1 MIKSEVSPPSVG
13 EVLSILNDLPL
24 SRFALSCVDGLS
36 IEFFEVVERNDGA
49 RSIIQLLWGPNG
61 WVRVPLGARHMAAI
75 GHVFVQDIDGSIDRY
90 LDFLIE
96 FFTI

>member
-1 MIKSEVSPPSVG
+1 MKLEISPPSVD
-13 EVLSILNDLPL
+13 EVLSILNGLPL
-24 SRFALSCVDGLS
+24 SRFALSCVDGLN
-36 IEFFEVVERNDGA
+36 IEFFEVVEHNDGA